1 MNKILLFG
9 AISVFSL
16 SCSSSNDDN
25 PFDNSDPTIQNVV
38 LPVKVT
44 NEGVTMKV
52 NYNGTKIISL
62 ISTTSPGFR
71 IEFSYTDDYITNIK
85 HYYNNILDTSIDY
98 TYSSGRLATAVNKE
112 YSDSGVIQATV
123 TYTYTHVSTTQI
135 NVKKQAILGPN
146 TNYTMNNVYMYNS
159 NGNMVSSTGTGTG
172 VTSGNSVNYTQNG
185 TYIHTEKNYAFKNVK
200 GLDKI
205 IFNGDTDDNVSIL
218 FSNIKNSL
226 GTFKSSIV
234 STTAGGTGNVF
245 LNYKY
250 TTTFNPTGYPSIESR
265 QELDSSGNPTATPPD
280 QFIYEYNY
288 Q

>member
-16 SCSSSNDDN
+16 SCSSSNDNN

-135 NVKKQAILGPN
+135 NVRKQAI
-146 TNYTMNNVYMYNS
+146 
-159 NGNMVSSTGTGTG
+159 
-172 VTSGNSVNYTQNG
+172 Q
-185 TYIHTEKNYAFKNVK
+185 
-200 GLDKI
+200 
-205 IFNGDTDDNVSIL
+205 
-218 FSNIKNSL
+218 
-226 GTFKSSIV
+226 
-234 STTAGGTGNVF
+234 
-245 LNYKY
+245 
-250 TTTFNPTGYPSIESR
+250 
-265 QELDSSGNPTATPPD
+265 QEPELELPVEI
-280 QFIYEYNY
+280 Q
-288 Q
+288 